1 MFLHTSFPGWSERKN
16 LFSPSNKS
24 RMSREKEH
32 LWIPGRCTDFSRFRG
47 DDHDAR
53 ENNASVKQKRMKEKG
68 KCLLLLWICSGKE
81 EEMHVSV
88 LFLFLWG
95 KEWRACGKKKEEKEA
110 TNITHTQR
118 FATMSTY
125 IEVATGKE
133 ERRGKLHTRY
143 SLLPRSE
150 RKRKRK
156 KLSVSFLFS
165 ELGIDFSK
173 ETRGIV
179 RFFFFF
185 FCVVWGK
192 KARFAPRTIKYRI
205 CGKERERKVPDF
217 QGRISQN
224 LHWN

>member
-1 MFLHTSFPGWSERKN
+1 MFLHASFSSWLERKN
-16 LFSPSNKS
+16 NFSPSNKS

-32 LWIPGRCTDFSRFRG
+32 LWIRGRCTDFSRFRG
-47 DDHDAR
+47 DDFHDAR
-53 ENNASVKQKRMKEKG
+53 ENKSPAKQKGMKEKG

-88 LFLFLWG
+88 LFLFFVGKRMTRVWEKEGRKRGHKYYTHTTLCHNEHLLWG
-95 KEWRACGKKKEEKEA
+95 GDRKGGEKGK
-110 TNITHTQR
+110 ITHTC
-118 FATMSTY
+118 
-125 IEVATGKE
+125 
-133 ERRGKLHTRY
+133 Y

-185 FCVVWGK
+185 FSAVWGK
-192 KARFAPRTIKYRI
+192 KVWFAPPAY
-205 CGKERERKVPDF
+205 
-217 QGRISQN
+217 N
-224 LHWN
+224 